1 MAIRLVNTSR
11 SLLPFLLTYLFEKQ
25 FENKQLFHFYFKNHL
40 MNHGYKIGM
49 YMNVPPFSFSSLY
62 SQFLLKILTF
72 FFFLQIKK
80 QHDLHVAFGYILP
93 LMVSITSV
101 TL

>member
-11 SLLPFLLTYLFEKQ
+11 SLLPFPLTYLFEKQ
-25 FENKQLFHFYFKNHL
+25 FENEQLFHFYFKNHL
-40 MNHGYKIGM
+40 MYHGYKIGM

-62 SQFLLKILTF
+62 SQFLLKVSLF
-72 FFFLQIKK
+72 SANKK
-80 QHDLHVAFGYILP
+80 QHDLHVAFGYFLSLII
-93 LMVSITSV
+93 VTTSA

>member
-72 FFFLQIKK
+72 FFFCKQKK
-80 QHDLHVAFGYILP
+80 QHDLHVAFGYFLSLI
-93 LMVSITSV
+93 IATTSA